1 MEIFHIFLDESN
13 PLVQDELEKNSINIP
28 KVISIDDSSD
38 IEMATTI
45 NRENLVDDRLAILNE
60 NNYFAPTI
68 EEIEDNW
75 IELSKEDEIIETA
88 KSFLGTKYVWA
99 ANGPNA
105 FDCSGL
111 LSMYLGR

>member
-1 MEIFHIFLDESN
+1 MPGIIYPKNSNPNIYHGLYRFKIKKSSNREEYYKRHHLVGDISTFFVDESN

-60 NNYFAPTI
+60 NTLKGTNY
-68 EEIEDNW
+68 
-75 IELSKEDEIIETA
+75 
-88 KSFLGTKYVWA
+88 
-99 ANGPNA
+99 
-105 FDCSGL
+105 
-111 LSMYLGR
+111 